1 MQWAMRVIRN
11 YRQGVNRDRVCDCV
25 IVTCTSLVSK
35 LIIATDANGCM
46 PVCVCCVFVFS
57 LSDLYCSSVT
67 HTHTISV

>member
-1 MQWAMRVIRN
+1 MRVIRN

-35 LIIATDANGCM
+35 LIIATDANVCM
-46 PVCVCCVFVFS
+46 PVCMCVFS